1 MIKQKYTRDEVIEI
15 LRRNL
20 TALKDDAVFS
30 DYIINVAMFLVE
42 HQMYKRSQTPPLTGQ
57 NGVSESEQMRRAW
70 LKNNHDRD
78 FDLYKVFQKYAP
90 ARGNESACRMC
101 GSPTKGAITC
111 PACGNLS
118 I

>member
-1 MIKQKYTRDEVIEI
+1 
-15 LRRNL
+15 
-20 TALKDDAVFS
+20 
-30 DYIINVAMFLVE
+30 
-42 HQMYKRSQTPPLTGQ
+42 
-57 NGVSESEQMRRAW
+57 MRRAW